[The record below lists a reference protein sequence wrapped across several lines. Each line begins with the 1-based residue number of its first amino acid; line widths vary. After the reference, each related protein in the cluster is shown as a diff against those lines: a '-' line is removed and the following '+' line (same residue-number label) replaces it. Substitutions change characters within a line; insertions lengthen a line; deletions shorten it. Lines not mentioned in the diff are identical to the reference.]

1 MQRNSFEQRKV
12 CSPLMRTMNEVTSSI
27 SSGAQC
33 VWRAT
38 AGYETK
44 CIGKWHLG
52 DAPEYLPTSRGF
64 GSYFG
69 VPYSVDVQPLPLIRD
84 HSILEQDT
92 DRDQLTARYT
102 EEAVGFLEHT
112 TEKPLSKQRNKYIPR
127 ALGEAAKLVGYG
139 METDHG
145 SGRSNSLGSELA
157 SPLFRNSRSAIFATE
172 CSDFHL

>member
-1 MQRNSFEQRKV
+1 
-12 CSPLMRTMNEVTSSI
+12 MRTMNEVTSSI

-112 TEKPLSKQRNKYIPR
+112 TEKPLSKQRNINISR
-127 ALGEAAKLVGYG
+127 ALWEKPPSSWATAWKLIMAQAVA
-139 METDHG
+139 THWD
-145 SGRSNSLGSELA
+145 
-157 SPLFRNSRSAIFATE
+157 RNWRRPCFGIVARRFLRPNAQIFICDCADLHAYT
-172 CSDFHL
+172 